1 MQNDHSNLNESLE
14 KKLYVGGFVDFS
26 TVDIPGKSS
35 AVIFLSGCNFDCP
48 FCQNTNILS
57 LSSGKLVSMKKIASM
72 IEKNFLIEA
81 VSITGGEPCI
91 QESIIDLCRLLKNK
105 GYYVNID
112 TNGSF
117 PKMVKKLIGVIDK
130 FSVDIKGPF
139 ERYPEISQAK
149 NPNVAQLI
157 KNTYHIIN
165 DSEVDFEV
173 RTTVLSQLVWEKDV
187 IKISEF
193 LKANDFRGTY
203 IIQQFFNSENVREPL
218 RRATPPSAKEV
229 LELAQIAKSKG
240 LKKVGMR
247 TRELGYQLLNP

>member
-1 MQNDHSNLNESLE
+1 MQKSLN
-14 KKLYVGGFVDFS
+14 KKLYLGGFVDFS

-35 AVIFLSGCNFDCP
+35 VVIFLSGCNFDCP
-48 FCQNTNILS
+48 FCQNSHLLS
-57 LSSGKLVSMKKIASM
+57 LSSGKLVSLEKIVSM
-72 IEKNFLIEA
+72 IEQNFLIEA
-81 VSITGGEPCI
+81 VSITGGEPCA
-91 QESIIDLCRLLKNK
+91 QESVVDLCSLLKEK

-117 PKMVKKLIGVIDK
+117 PEIVKKLIGVIDK
-130 FSVDIKGPF
+130 FSLDIKCAF
-139 ERYPEISQAK
+139 ERYLEVSRAK
-149 NPNVAQLI
+149 NSDVAQLI

-165 DSEVDFEV
+165 NSGVDFEV
-173 RTTVLSQLVWEKDV
+173 RTTVLNQLVWQKDV

-193 LKANDFRGTY
+193 LKANDFRGIY

-218 RRATPPSAKEV
+218 RWATPPSVKEV
-229 LELAQIAKSKG
+229 LELAQIAMARG